1 MSRNDRRLAK
11 KTGSGPQDSFNEA
24 LRLHQSGQFAE
35 AERLYR
41 QILARDPRHAD
52 SLHLLGACSP
62 INAAR
67 HKARSI
73 SSARRSR
80 STTRCRSSTTIAA
93 SPSSRSAGSTKRRT
107 DYERALA
114 LKADYVEA
122 LSNLGNLRL
131 MQSRGEEAIGF
142 HKRAIAH
149 NPDYAEGQINLGNAL
164 REQGKPDEAM
174 ARYERAIAL
183 RPDYVEALNNLGNAL
198 HDLGK
203 LGEARAVY
211 ERALGLHADFAEA
224 RCNLGNV
231 LHETGE
237 LDAAIAQLERA
248 TALRPD
254 YAEAQNGLGLVLDK
268 KGEYD
273 KAIACFE
280 RALSLQPDDVESS
293 EQSRRGAAKSRPLRR
308 RDCALRARPRL
319 AAGLHRG
326 AQNLG
331 GALHAR
337 AGERSG
343 ALLRERMKQ
352 AAHEGVRGQYETL
365 PFPARDPAGERYVL
379 YITPPD
385 ILAKINQHCFG
396 GACDFGKGLRVLVA
410 GCGTGDSVMW
420 LGEQLRDTPSEIVA
434 LDLSTA
440 SLSIAEARAKVRGSP
455 MFASSMPRC
464 SKRRSWPWACSTTS
478 PVSAC
483 CIICPIPMRACD
495 ALEAVLAP
503 DGGMGLMVYGLPGRA
518 HIYAMQELL
527 RGMTA
532 GIDDRERKLA
542 IARDVLSKLPPT
554 NPFRL
559 REGWDNI
566 QAGYLKDDTNLWDTL
581 LHEQDRAYTASGVR
595 NFLAGAGLH
604 LQTFGTYKAAPATC
618 ALQYDLD
625 LYVSD
630 PAERAR
636 LANLPQAQ
644 REDMAE
650 TLDGSIALHTFYA
663 TRAPNAAFDPTAP
676 EAILS
681 VMSEFGGRAL
691 AQLAAPDSSV
701 PIVLRNSRSIAYAP
715 SPQAQRF
722 LAAIDGKRTNAEIAQ
737 ALGLSLAEVAP
748 DLRDSDRAALAGR
761 ASRRGHGVRAHPDAR
776 QIRAAVTPRGAGVAR
791 RACALTRRTE
801 LIEELPRAGRPGEAQ
816 RMLAA
821 ARSRQAERFERRTF
835 QILIERAG
843 IAAAQYV
850 ERTRH
855 GIGRDRHAR
864 GKRFEHHEAE
874 GVGAAWKDENIGR
887 GIRLRK

>member
-11 KTGSGPQDSFNEA
+11 KTGGGSQDSFNEA

-41 QILARDPRHAD
+41 QILARDPAHAD
-52 SLHLLGACSP
+52 SLHLLGVLAYQRGEAQSAIDLIGQAIA
-62 INAAR
+62 INNAVPFFHNNRGLALVALGRIDEAAT
-67 HKARSI
+67 H
-73 SSARRSR
+73 
-80 STTRCRSSTTIAA
+80 
-93 SPSSRSAGSTKRRT
+93 
-107 DYERALA
+107 YERALA

-131 MQSRGEEAIGF
+131 MQGRGEEAIGL
-142 HKRAIAH
+142 HKRALAH
-149 NPDYAEGQINLGNAL
+149 NPDYAEGQMNLGNAL
-164 REQGKPDEAM
+164 REQGKPEEAM

-198 HDLGK
+198 HDLGR

-231 LHETGE
+231 LHETGD
-237 LDAAIAQLERA
+237 LDAAIAQFERA
-248 TALRPD
+248 IALRPD

-273 KAIACFE
+273 RAIACFE
-280 RALSLQPDDVESS
+280 RALALQSDDVESLNNL
-293 EQSRRGAAKSRPLRR
+293 GAALQNRGRFDEAIARYERAL
-308 RDCALRARPRL
+308 ALRPDYAEARK
-319 AAGLHRG
+319 
-326 AQNLG
+326 NLG

-337 AGERSG
+337 AAERSG

-352 AAHEGVRGQYETL
+352 ATHDGVRGQYETL

-385 ILAKINQHCFG
+385 ILAKVNQYCFG
-396 GACDFGKGLRVLVA
+396 GARDFSKGLRVLVA

-420 LGEQLRDTPSEIVA
+420 LGEQLRDTPSEIIA
-434 LDLSTA
+434 LDLSSA
-440 SLSIAEARAKVRGSP
+440 SLSIAEARAKVRGLSNVRFVNASLLEAP
-455 MFASSMPRC
+455 QLGLGMFDYITCLGVLHHLPDPDAGLR
-464 SKRRSWPWACSTTS
+464 
-478 PVSAC
+478 
-483 CIICPIPMRACD
+483 

-532 GIDDRERKLA
+532 GIDDREQKLA
-542 IARDVLSKLPPT
+542 IARDVLANLPPT

-559 REGWDNI
+559 REGWDNV

-581 LHEQDRAYTASGVR
+581 LHEQDRAYTASGVHH
-595 NFLAGAGLH
+595 FLAGAGLH

-636 LANLPQAQ
+636 LASLPQSQ

-650 TLDGSIALHTFYA
+650 TLDGSLALHTFYA
-663 TRAPNAAFDPTAP
+663 TRAPNAALDPTAP
-676 EAILS
+676 DAILS
-681 VMSEFGGRAL
+681 VMSEFGDRAL
-691 AQLAAPDSSV
+691 AQLAAPGASV
-701 PIVLRNSRSIAYAP
+701 PIVLRNSRSITYVP
-715 SPQAQRF
+715 SPHTQRF
-722 LAAIDGKRTNAEIAQ
+722 LATIDGKHSNAEIAQ
-737 ALGLSLAEVAP
+737 GLGGVSLAEIAP
-748 DLRDSDRAALAGR
+748 ELRVPTALHWLIAR
-761 ASRRGHGVRAHPDAR
+761 LASGTTFAPIPMHGKFALPLRPEEPVLLVEP
-776 QIRAAVTPRGAGVAR
+776 QI
-791 RACALTRRTE
+791 
-801 LIEELPRAGRPGEAQ
+801 
-816 RMLAA
+816 
-821 ARSRQAERFERRTF
+821 
-835 QILIERAG
+835 
-843 IAAAQYV
+843 
-850 ERTRH
+850 
-855 GIGRDRHAR
+855 
-864 GKRFEHHEAE
+864 K
-874 GVGAAWKDENIGR
+874 
-887 GIRLRK
+887 